1 MSIAS
6 EITRLQEAKADIKEA
21 IENKGVTV
29 ASNLTLSS
37 YAPLIDSI
45 QSGGSVENG
54 TLLNLTAN
62 ENISANN
69 FIEFGHKEVNIPS
82 PYQVMCIY
90 YLDNGNL
97 LCLYHTS
104 SDSTKHLGEF
114 NPVTG
119 TMVRNISLSM
129 TGTRSFAIKKCGDYL
144 IIAMADGSA
153 YTVHCLVKFT
163 DSEMTLYSGTV
174 TPIADGQGYCKL
186 DDGVLVSEDANEAY
200 FFTLNIRTNTNSCPQ
215 GVYTKLDKTTNSYTL
230 VETKNI
236 SNQVQQSGR
245 YMNIACILNVSNTW
259 KAVFCNSSNIATYT
273 LTFTTTGFS
282 YGTYVNITSGYSSMH
297 LVKAGDKVRVFGYKD
312 SRYHNFTLT
321 VETGTGYTISEEVN
335 LNLPYMNILNVN
347 TGVVMLTCGDY
358 TITVMDYRNNY
369 NSAFV
374 NLYCTITKNAN
385 LLFSKHLDYQGFLPL
400 NDSGS
405 SRGQQPT
412 CNNSQVAFLTD
423 NIFNDSLYT
432 LKLYSVYLGK
442 LYDGDMTISKPVT
455 INDNKV
461 DGLLTT
467 DVTIGNTGAT
477 YIF

>member
-37 YAPLIDSI
+37 YAPLINSI

-62 ENISANN
+62 ENIGANN

-82 PYQVMCIY
+82 PYVVAWIY
-90 YLDNGNL
+90 YLDNGNI
-97 LCLYHTS
+97 LCIYNTL

-119 TMVRNISLSM
+119 TMVREISLGR
-129 TGTRSFAIKKCGDYL
+129 TGNRSFAIKKCGDYL

-153 YTVHCLVKFT
+153 YTIHSLVKFT

-174 TPIADGQGYCKL
+174 TPYNDGQGYCKL
-186 DDGVLVSEDANEAY
+186 DDAVLISEDANEAY
-200 FFTLNIRTNTNSCPQ
+200 FFTLNIRTNSNESP
-215 GVYTKLDKTTNSYTL
+215 YASYSKLDKTTGTYSVIEGKSL
-230 VETKNI
+230 
-236 SNQVQQSGR
+236 SNQVRQTGR
-245 YMNIACILNVSNTW
+245 YMNIACVVKVNDTW
-259 KAVFCNSSNIATYT
+259 KAVFCNSSAIATYT

-282 YGTYVNITSGYSSMH
+282 YGTYVNIAPGYSSMH

-321 VETGTGYTISEEVN
+321 VESGTGYTISDDVN
-335 LNLPYMNILNVN
+335 LNLPYVNILNVN
-347 TGVVMLTCGDY
+347 VGVVLFTCGDY
-358 TITVMDYRNNY
+358 TITIMDYRNNF

-374 NLYCTITKNAN
+374 NLYCTITKEDD
-385 LLFSKHLDYQGFLPL
+385 LLFSKHLDYQGFLPM

-405 SRGQQPT
+405 VPGHQPT
-412 CNNSQVAFLTD
+412 CSNSRLAFLTD
-423 NIFNDSLYT
+423 NIFNDNYLT

-442 LYDGDMTISKPVT
+442 LYDGDMTINKPVA

-467 DVTIGNTGAT
+467 DVTTGNSGAT